1 MSTPPKTPDEEL
13 DEDATM
19 LKNLIKATDKYEAAI
34 AIQPEAARPLNTHS
48 NNNKNRNPNTSAY
61 QAGGRDQYE
70 NEDGYESDNIEDK
83 DIDNLKKLR
92 INQHSHTRNRDDCI
106 DDFITYNVTP
116 ALQRR
121 PTYEECLHEQNEDD
135 PLQLNAAMIQPTIRE
150 LEKEEAQPENQT
162 QSTSEIIPKVEVQP
176 HPNSIGTWLLA
187 STPDNRNAEI
197 MGSSS
202 VLTPREETK
211 RLSLVH
217 QVSRHIDAFLR
228 HQGASDLMMP
238 WLCQTISPNTWF
250 RSIRA
255 TISNILTIAP
265 ESDVLQFQNYDIPP
279 ETLDAI
285 THSTL
290 TDLWTQRTH
299 IEETLENLLNNS
311 LDIDIDDE
319 FERLDNIHNTI
330 NRRMFD
336 VYRLSTFLVHENN
349 HHKHPPQM
357 FITDA
362 TLIERYNEEIPPSV
376 RTLIDTWNRNTP
388 QDTSS
393 EATQKSK
400 GARTTSY
407 DIESPKENTKQLVSL
422 EDNEE
427 ISTNDTTEFVT
438 GNKRPAIENTEA
450 IEPDPKRIM
459 IKSRA
464 LMMRLIDNE
473 FKQVAQDTNVTMM
486 IDSGASHIL
495 VRQEH
500 AYILNN
506 ITMFEPTEPVV
517 HLQTAKKG
525 STLHAIGQG
534 LLYIGNFHLLAYIFK
549 NDELDTSLLG
559 LNPLT
564 AQGCSATFTHE
575 SFSLHHGPNP
585 VPILSGYKHTTQDT
599 WQVQIYQIKSFT
611 PNDDQKAWNLQSL
624 DIASFYIT
632 TPLSQTLGKQRVS
645 VPRKQRVSAKLRKNT
660 YELSTHA
667 ESTSLYMTEIN
678 RPISAPSKYY
688 VKQLD
693 FRSERLYHMTKRLH
707 IAPESDIQMETTIF
721 LEPSQSNLNAYPR
734 VTDEFVTNYT
744 PQMDLNNIFT
754 KTLPELQYDE
764 LLQCVSIDSHKTK
777 TS

>member
-1 MSTPPKTPDEEL
+1 MSTPPNPPDEDS

-19 LKNLIKATDKYEAAI
+19 LKNLANATDQYEAAI
-34 AIQPEAARPLNTHS
+34 AIQPETARPLNTHAKKKS
-48 NNNKNRNPNTSAY
+48 DHHNNNKNRNPNTSAN
-61 QAGGRDQYE
+61 QAGGRDQD
-70 NEDGYESDNIEDK
+70 EDEDDYESDNIEER

-92 INQHSHTRNRDDCI
+92 INRHSHTKNRGDCI
-106 DDFITYNVTP
+106 DDFITYHVTP

-121 PTYEECLHEQNEDD
+121 PTYEECLHDQNEDD
-135 PLQLNAAMIQPTIRE
+135 PLQLNAAMIQPISE
-150 LEKEEAQPENQT
+150 PEKEETQPEIQT
-162 QSTSEIIPKVEVQP
+162 TSEITPKIEVQP
-176 HPNSIGTWLLA
+176 HVNPISTWLLA
-187 STPDNRNAEI
+187 STAANRNADI
-197 MGSSS
+197 MESSS
-202 VLTPREETK
+202 SLTPREETK
-211 RLSLVH
+211 RLSLVY
-217 QVSRHIDAFLR
+217 QVSRHVDEFLR
-228 HQGASDLMMP
+228 QQGASDLMMP
-238 WLCQTISPNTWF
+238 WLCQTISPNVWF

-255 TISNILTIAP
+255 TIANILTIAP
-265 ESDVLQFQNYDIPP
+265 ESDVLQFQKDDIPP
-279 ETLDAI
+279 ETLDAT

-290 TDLWTQRTH
+290 MNLWTQRMH

-319 FERLDNIHNTI
+319 FERLDDIHNTI

-336 VYRLSTFLVHENN
+336 TYRLSTFLVHENN
-349 HHKHPPQM
+349 LHKHPPQM
-357 FITDA
+357 LITDA
-362 TLIERYNEEIPPSV
+362 TLIERYNKETPPSV
-376 RTLIDTWNRNTP
+376 RTLITDWNRNAP

-407 DIESPKENTKQLVSL
+407 DTKSPKENTKQLVSL
-422 EDNEE
+422 END
-427 ISTNDTTEFVT
+427 DTTEFVT
-438 GNKRPAIENTEA
+438 GIKRPAIENTES
-450 IEPDPKRIM
+450 IEPDPKRIG
-459 IKSRA
+459 IDPHA
-464 LMMRLIDNE
+464 LMMRSLDNE
-473 FKQVAQDTNVTMM
+473 SKQISHDTNKVSTTMM
-486 IDSGASHIL
+486 IDTGASHIL

-500 AYILNN
+500 ANILSN
-506 ITMFEPTEPVV
+506 ITMFGPNAEPVM

-534 LLYIGNFHLLAYIFK
+534 LLYIGNFHLRAYIFK

-599 WQVQIYQIKSFT
+599 WQVQTYQIKSFT

-667 ESTSLYMTEIN
+667 ESTS
-678 RPISAPSKYY
+678 
-688 VKQLD
+688 
-693 FRSERLYHMTKRLH
+693 
-707 IAPESDIQMETTIF
+707 
-721 LEPSQSNLNAYPR
+721 
-734 VTDEFVTNYT
+734 
-744 PQMDLNNIFT
+744 
-754 KTLPELQYDE
+754 
-764 LLQCVSIDSHKTK
+764 
-777 TS
+777 